1 VFYTTVVGI
10 DKYNGILPN
19 EIKNPQ
25 SFLEWVGTILA
36 YVVGWTILMGDALI
50 LEVIMLVTAVS
61 LSFWGILSLNSIANL
76 NAQADVPGCFG
87 NIGTVTKMGVARLSY
102 RWTEIVTSI
111 LGWRG

>member
-36 YVVGWTILMGDALI
+36 YVVGWTILMGAVLM
-50 LEVIMLVTAVS
+50 LEVIVLVYALL
-61 LSFWGILSLNSIANL
+61 LSFWGIWSLNGITNL
-76 NAQADVPGCFG
+76 NAQADVQGCFG
-87 NIGTVTKMGVARLSY
+87 NIRTVTKMGVARLSY